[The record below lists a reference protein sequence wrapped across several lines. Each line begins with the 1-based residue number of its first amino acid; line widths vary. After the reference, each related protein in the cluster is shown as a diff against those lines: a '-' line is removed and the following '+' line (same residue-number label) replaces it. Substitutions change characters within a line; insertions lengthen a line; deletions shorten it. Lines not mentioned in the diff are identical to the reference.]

1 MKRVWSTIA
10 LAQSARIGF
19 STLLIVCLSIVAV
32 RAQIGGGANI
42 SGNVTD
48 DTGAALPGVTITVT
62 NKSNG
67 FVQTVVTGNEGNF
80 RAVALQP
87 APYEIRAELSGFAT
101 VRREAV
107 LVIGAEATVDF
118 KLGIASLT
126 ETLTVSGQSPLVE
139 VTKSQPSSVISG
151 DQLKTMP
158 VLSRNF
164 QVLAQLMPGAAPV
177 ATSAS
182 TCATCVVTKYGGV
195 ADQRNGF
202 TTIIDGGT
210 VDDHIWGSPVI
221 NMSQDAV
228 QEFKVFRNQFSAEYG
243 AALSAV
249 VTVVTKSGGNT
260 PSGSGFYFGRDDA
273 LNATNAFARTK
284 PPFSQT
290 RVGGSFGAALIPNK
304 THYFLAYEH
313 LKYESAVITALPAS
327 VPYAAMENGVY
338 PNFTRTDNLDARID
352 HRFSNNHSMYARY
365 ALDDQRLNGAARPD
379 RIGVV
384 EGLTLGSSTSN
395 QVSRSHSLVAEE
407 NWLLSSS
414 KVNTLRLHLLK
425 HTVGVEAN
433 SLNPGVV
440 RPSFSWGQPRVYP
453 QFMPRTVIVL
463 SDALVSD
470 DATAQHK
477 DWRGFYALEGRIRG
491 ALQRARAFH
500 LPDRCGLCFCQPRDM
515 AVSVRTRQARQ
526 LGIATRTSCPAMC
539 RTIGEYCPM
548 SGSTLA

>member
-1 MKRVWSTIA
+1 
-10 LAQSARIGF
+10 
-19 STLLIVCLSIVAV
+19 
-32 RAQIGGGANI
+32 
-42 SGNVTD
+42 
-48 DTGAALPGVTITVT
+48 
-62 NKSNG
+62 
-67 FVQTVVTGNEGNF
+67 
-80 RAVALQP
+80 
-87 APYEIRAELSGFAT
+87 

-107 LVIGAEATVDF
+107 LVIGADATVDF

-126 ETLTVSGQSPLVE
+126 ETLTVSAQSPLIE

-151 DQLKTMP
+151 DQLKSMP

-243 AALSAV
+243 SALAAV
-249 VTVVTKSGGNT
+249 VTVVTKSGGNI
-260 PSGSGFYFGRDDA
+260 PSGSGFYFGRDRA

-284 PPFSQT
+284 PPFTQT
-290 RVGGSFGAALIPNK
+290 RVGGSFGAALVPNK
-304 THYFLAYEH
+304 THYFVAYEH
-313 LKYESAVITALPAS
+313 LKYESAVITALPPS
-327 VPYAAMENGVY
+327 VPYAALENGVY
-338 PNFTRTDNLDARID
+338 PNFTRSHNLDGRVD
-352 HRFSNNHSMYARY
+352 HRFNNAHSMYARY
-365 ALDDQRLNGAARPD
+365 ALDNQRLNGATRPD
-379 RIGVV
+379 RVGIV

-407 NWLLSSS
+407 NWLVASST
-414 KVNTLRLHLLK
+414 VNTMRLHVLK

-463 SDALVSD
+463 SDALYLTTPRHSIKIGGDFAHSKAEFEAHFNEHGLFTFLTDAPFDSANAATWPFQFGLGKPGNWGYNSNQVSGYVQD
-470 DATAQHK
+470 
-477 DWRGFYALEGRIRG
+477 DWRILSNVRYQESRTLSARTEATITPRCSRG
-491 ALQRARAFH
+491 WAQCGIFAATEH
-500 LPDRCGLCFCQPRDM
+500 LS
-515 AVSVRTRQARQ
+515 AA
-526 LGIATRTSCPAMC
+526 AA
-539 RTIGEYCPM
+539 
-548 SGSTLA
+548 